1 MWAVL
6 MKTSAVVGQAPYNS
20 TITQHIEYL
29 PVTIDFMAAKG
40 CDGML
45 FSLIED
51 LLKAGLVQVSQTGMS
66 NVNGGE
72 ILLKKR

>member
-1 MWAVL
+1 
-6 MKTSAVVGQAPYNS
+6 
-20 TITQHIEYL
+20 
-29 PVTIDFMAAKG
+29 MAAKG

-51 LLKAGLVQVSQTGMS
+51 LLKAGLVQISQTGMS
-66 NVNGGE
+66 SVNGGE